1 MPLDWSIYFCGLPK
15 TIVLPKSDFYQ
26 GVKHCEE
33 HSTKV
38 RASDNLIPISDVA
51 KKVGIDEKYLELY
64 GTYMAKID
72 LKIRKDLGERKG
84 KLILVTATNPT
95 PAGEGKTTN
104 SIGLSM
110 ALNALGHNAVV
121 ALRQPSLG
129 PVFGIKGG
137 AAGGGK
143 STVEPFE
150 QVNLMFTGDFPAV
163 SAAGNLLSAMIDN
176 YIHHDH
182 QPEIDVRRT
191 YWPRNLDMNDR
202 ALRKV
207 IIGLGGRFDGFP
219 REDTF
224 VITSASEVMA
234 ILGLS
239 KDYTDL
245 KERLGNILIARS
257 EQLKEMFARDVKAE
271 GAMAV
276 ILRDALK
283 PNLVQTQEGTP
294 AIIHTGPFANIAHGT
309 SSIIGTDIALRMF
322 DYVVIEAGFGADLGA
337 EKFFNIVTR
346 VGNFNVD
353 ACVVITTIRALKY
366 HGFDNLEDGFPNLE
380 KHMENI
386 NNFGTPAV
394 VALNRFPDDT
404 DEEIDQ
410 LRKFCEEKGWKME
423 VSEVFTK
430 GGEGGK
436 ALAQTVLE
444 TIKTNPIKGINYT
457 YDLEDPIK
465 TKILKVAQQIYG
477 ANDVL
482 YTTGAKGRIRSLEKR
497 EYGNLPICIAKTQFS
512 LSDSKSLRGR
522 PRGFD
527 VEVNGADVSN
537 GAGFIVIYMGDIS
550 LMPGLPE
557 EPSAEGMDIDAE
569 GNISGVF

>member
-1 MPLDWSIYFCGLPK
+1 MKMI
-15 TIVLPKSDFYQ
+15 
-26 GVKHCEE
+26 H
-33 HSTKV
+33 
-38 RASDNLIPISDVA
+38 ISEVA
-51 KKVGIDEKYLELY
+51 KGAGIPEEYLELY
-64 GTYMAKID
+64 GNYMAKID
-72 LKIRKDLGERKG
+72 LKVRRTLGERRG

-110 ALNALGHNAVV
+110 ALNALGHKAVV
-121 ALRQPSLG
+121 TLRQPSLG
-129 PVFGIKGG
+129 PVFGVKGG

-143 STVEPFE
+143 SRVLPFE
-150 QVNLMFTGDFPAV
+150 QINLMFTGDFPAV

-207 IIGLGGRFDGFP
+207 IVGLGGRFDGFP
-219 REDTF
+219 REDSF

-239 KDYTDL
+239 KDYKDL
-245 KERLGNILIARS
+245 KHRLGNILIARS
-257 EQLKEMFARDVKAE
+257 EQLKEMFARDLKAE
-271 GAMAV
+271 GAMGV

-283 PNLVQTQEGTP
+283 PNLVQTIEGTP

-309 SSIIGTDIALRMF
+309 SSIIATDIALRLF

-346 VGNFNVD
+346 VGDFNVD
-353 ACVVITTIRALKY
+353 ACVVITTIRALKF
-366 HGFDNLEDGFPNLE
+366 HGQDDLEKGFPNLE

-386 NNFGTPAV
+386 NSFGVPAV
-394 VALNRFPDDT
+394 VVLNRFPDDT
-404 DEEIDQ
+404 EEEIAL
-410 LRKFCEEKGWKME
+410 LRKFCQKRGWMME
-423 VSEVFTK
+423 VSEVFAK
-430 GGEGGK
+430 GSEGGK
-436 ALAQTVLE
+436 AAAEAVVK
-444 TIKTNPIKGINYT
+444 TIKDNPSSNIIYT
-457 YDLEDPIK
+457 YDLEDPVK
-465 TKILKVAQQIYG
+465 TKILKVAQKIYG
-477 ANDVL
+477 ADDVD
-482 YTTGAKGRIRSLEKR
+482 YTTGARGRIRSLEKR

-522 PRGFD
+522 PSGFT
-527 VEVNGADVSN
+527 VEVVGADVSN

-557 EPSAEGMDIDAE
+557 EPAALGMDVDE
-569 GNISGVF
+569 DGNISGVF

>member
-1 MPLDWSIYFCGLPK
+1 M
-15 TIVLPKSDFYQ
+15 
-26 GVKHCEE
+26 
-33 HSTKV
+33 
-38 RASDNLIPISDVA
+38 IPISEVA
-51 KKVGIDEKYLELY
+51 KKVGIDETYLEYY
-64 GTYMAKID
+64 GKYMAKID
-72 LKIRKDLGERKG
+72 LKIRKDLGDRKG

-110 ALNALGHNAVV
+110 ALNALGRKAVV
-121 ALRQPSLG
+121 AIRQPSLG

-150 QVNLMFTGDFPAV
+150 RINLMFTGDFPAV

-176 YIHHDH
+176 YIQHDC
-182 QPEIDVRRT
+182 QPELDVRRT
-191 YWPRNLDMNDR
+191 YWPRNVDMNDR

-207 IIGLGGRFDGFP
+207 IVGLGGRFDGFP
-219 REDTF
+219 REDNF

-234 ILGLS
+234 ILGLAKS
-239 KDYTDL
+239 YSEL
-245 KERLGNILIARS
+245 KERLGNILIGRS
-257 EQLKEMFARDVKAE
+257 EQLKDMFAKDLKAQ

-309 SSIIGTDIALRMF
+309 SSIIGTDIALRLF

-346 VGNFNVD
+346 AGDFKVD

-366 HGFDNLEDGFPNLE
+366 HGNDNLEEGFPNLE

-386 NNFGTPAV
+386 TNFGVPAV

-404 DEEIDQ
+404 VEEIKQ
-410 LRKFCEEKGWKME
+410 LREFCESKGWKME
-423 VSEVFTK
+423 VSEVFAR
-430 GGEGGK
+430 GSEGGK
-436 ALAQTVLE
+436 ALAQAVLK
-444 TIKTNPIKGINYT
+444 TIEKNPVKKIHYT
-457 YDLEDPIK
+457 YDLKDPIK
-465 TKILKVAQQIYG
+465 TKILKVAQNIYG
-477 ANDVL
+477 ADEVL
-482 YTTGAKGRIRSLEKR
+482 YTTGAKGRISSLEKR
-497 EYGNLPICIAKTQFS
+497 GYGNLPICIAKTQFS
-512 LSDSKSLRGR
+512 LSDQKGLKGR
-522 PRGFD
+522 PRGFE
-527 VEVNGADVSN
+527 VEVNGADVSS
-537 GAGFIVIYMGDIS
+537 GAGFVVIYMGEIN

-557 EPSAEGMDIDAE
+557 DPAAQVMDVDAD

>member
-1 MPLDWSIYFCGLPK
+1 L
-15 TIVLPKSDFYQ
+15 TIVRVS
-26 GVKHCEE
+26 
-33 HSTKV
+33 
-38 RASDNLIPISDVA
+38 RILIPISEVA
-51 KKVGIDEKYLELY
+51 RKAGIDEKYLEHY
-64 GTYMAKID
+64 GNYMAKID
-72 LKIRKDLGERKG
+72 LKIRVHLGERKG

-121 ALRQPSLG
+121 TLRQPSLG

-239 KDYTDL
+239 KDYIDL

-257 EQLKEMFARDVKAE
+257 EQLKEMFAKDVKAE

-309 SSIIGTDIALRMF
+309 SSIIGTDIALRLF

-346 VGNFNVD
+346 AGDFNVD

-366 HGFDNLEDGFPNLE
+366 HGSDNLEEGFPNLE

-386 NNFGTPAV
+386 NNFGAPAV

-423 VSEVFTK
+423 VSEVFAK

-436 ALAQTVLE
+436 ALAQAVLD
-444 TIKTNPIKGINYT
+444 TIATTPTKGINYT

-465 TKILKVAQQIYG
+465 TKILKVAQKIYG

-497 EYGNLPICIAKTQFS
+497 EYGTMPICIAKTQFS

-522 PRGFD
+522 PKGFD

-557 EPSAEGMDIDAE
+557 EPSAEGMDIDSD

>member
-1 MPLDWSIYFCGLPK
+1 M
-15 TIVLPKSDFYQ
+15 
-26 GVKHCEE
+26 
-33 HSTKV
+33 
-38 RASDNLIPISDVA
+38 IPISDVA
-51 KKVGIDEKYLELY
+51 KKAGIEEEYLEHY
-64 GTYMAKID
+64 GKYMAKIN
-72 LKIRKDLGERKG
+72 LNIRKNLGKRKG
-84 KLILVTATNPT
+84 KIILVTATTPT
-95 PAGEGKTTN
+95 PSGEGKTTN

-110 ALNALGHNAVV
+110 ALNALGQNAVV

-143 STVEPFE
+143 STVEPFN
-150 QVNLMFTGDFPAV
+150 QINLMFTGDFPAV

-191 YWPRNLDMNDR
+191 YWPRNVDMNDR

-207 IIGLGGRFDGFP
+207 IVGLGGRFDGFP
-219 REDTF
+219 REDNF

-234 ILGLS
+234 VLGLS
-239 KDYTDL
+239 KDYVDL
-245 KERLGNILIARS
+245 KKRLGDILIARS
-257 EQLKEMFARDVKAE
+257 EQSKEMYARDVKAE

-309 SSIIGTDIALRMF
+309 SSIIGTDIALRLF

-346 VGNFNVD
+346 AGAFKVD

-366 HGFDNLEDGFPNLE
+366 HGFDKLEEGFPNLE

-386 NNFGTPAV
+386 SSFGVPAV

-404 DEEIDQ
+404 QEEIDL
-410 LRKFCEEKGWKME
+410 LRKFCEEKGWRME
-423 VSEVFTK
+423 VSEVYAK

-436 ALAQTVLE
+436 ALAQAVLE
-444 TIKTNPIKGINYT
+444 TIESRPVKKIKYT

-465 TKILKVAQQIYG
+465 TKILKVAQKIYG
-477 ANDVL
+477 AKDVL
-482 YTTGAKGRIRSLEKR
+482 YTTTARGTIRSLEKR
-497 EYGNLPICIAKTQFS
+497 EYGTLPICIAKTQFS

-522 PRGFD
+522 PSGFD
-527 VEVNGADVSN
+527 AEVTSANVSN
-537 GAGFIVIYMGDIS
+537 GAGFIVIGMGDIS

-557 EPSAEGMDIDAE
+557 EPSAHGMDLDAD

>member
-1 MPLDWSIYFCGLPK
+1 M
-15 TIVLPKSDFYQ
+15 
-26 GVKHCEE
+26 
-33 HSTKV
+33 
-38 RASDNLIPISDVA
+38 IPITEVA
-51 KKVGIDEKYLELY
+51 EKAGIDEKYLEVY
-64 GTYMAKID
+64 GNYMAKID
-72 LKIRKDLGERKG
+72 LNIRKELGERKG

-121 ALRQPSLG
+121 TLRQPSLG

-143 STVEPFE
+143 ARLEPFE
-150 QVNLMFTGDFPAV
+150 NVNLFLTGDFPAV

-207 IIGLGGRFDGFP
+207 IVGLGGRFDGFP
-219 REDTF
+219 REEHF
-224 VITSASEVMA
+224 IITSASEVMA

-239 KDYTDL
+239 KSYTEL
-245 KERLGNILIARS
+245 KERLGNILVARS
-257 EQLKEMFARDVKAE
+257 EQLKEMYAHDVKAE

-276 ILRDALK
+276 LLRDALK
-283 PNLVQTQEGTP
+283 PNLVQTAEGTP
-294 AIIHTGPFANIAHGT
+294 AFVHTGPFANIAHGT
-309 SSIIGTDIALRMF
+309 SSIIATDIALRLF

-346 VGNFNVD
+346 VGDLKVD
-353 ACVVITTIRALKY
+353 ACVVITTIRALKE
-366 HGFDNLEDGFPNLE
+366 HGGGKLKKGFPNLE
-380 KHMENI
+380 KHVENMR
-386 NNFGTPAV
+386 NFGVPVV
-394 VALNRFPDDT
+394 VAINRFPDDT
-404 DEEIDQ
+404 DEEI
-410 LRKFCEEKGWKME
+410 EEIRSQCSKKDVRVE

-430 GGEGGK
+430 GSKGGK
-436 ALAQTVLE
+436 SLARAVIK
-444 TIKTNPIKGINYT
+444 TIKTIPAKDINYT
-457 YDLEDPIK
+457 YNLEDPLK

-477 ANDVL
+477 ARDVL

-497 EYGNLPICIAKTQFS
+497 GYGNLPICIAKTQFS
-512 LSDSKSLRGR
+512 LSDSRSLKGR
-522 PRGFD
+522 PSNFD
-527 VEVNGADVSN
+527 VEVVGADVSA
-537 GAGFIVIYMGDIS
+537 GAGFVVIYMGDIN

-557 EPSAEGMDIDAE
+557 VPAAETMDVDE
-569 GNISGVF
+569 DGNISGVW

>member
-1 MPLDWSIYFCGLPK
+1 MKMIHISEIAKQAG
-15 TIVLPKSDFYQ
+15 
-26 GVKHCEE
+26 
-33 HSTKV
+33 
-38 RASDNLIPISDVA
+38 IP
-51 KKVGIDEKYLELY
+51 EKYIEPY
-64 GTYMAKID
+64 GNYMAKID
-72 LKIRKDLGERKG
+72 LKFRKELGDRKG

-110 ALNALGHNAVV
+110 ALNALGHKAVV
-121 ALRQPSLG
+121 TLREPSLG
-129 PVFGIKGG
+129 PVFGVKGG

-143 STVEPFE
+143 SRVLPFE
-150 QVNLMFTGDFPAV
+150 QINLMFTADFPAV

-207 IIGLGGRFDGFP
+207 IVGLGGRYDGFP

-239 KDYTDL
+239 KDYKDL

-257 EQLKEMFARDVKAE
+257 EQLKEMFAKDVKAE
-271 GAMAV
+271 GAMTV
-276 ILRDALK
+276 LLRDALK
-283 PNLVQTQEGTP
+283 PNLVQTIEGTP
-294 AIIHTGPFANIAHGT
+294 AFIHTGPFANIAHGT
-309 SSIIGTDIALRMF
+309 SSIIATDIALRLF

-337 EKFFNIVTR
+337 EKFFNIVSR
-346 VGNFNVD
+346 AGKFDVD
-353 ACVVITTIRALKY
+353 ACVIITTIRALKY
-366 HGFDNLEDGFPNLE
+366 HGKDDLEGGFPNLE

-386 NNFGTPAV
+386 NDFGVPAV

-404 DEEIDQ
+404 EEEIDL
-410 LRKFCEEKGWKME
+410 LRKFCQEKGWKME
-423 VSEVFTK
+423 VSEVFAN
-430 GGEGGK
+430 GSEGGK
-436 ALAQTVLE
+436 SVAEAVIQTINE
-444 TIKTNPIKGINYT
+444 HPTSGINYT
-457 YDLEDPIK
+457 YNLEDPTK
-465 TKILKVAQQIYG
+465 TKITKVAQKIYG
-477 ANDVL
+477 ADDVD
-482 YTTGAKGRIRSLEKR
+482 YTAGARGRIRSLEKR
-497 EYGNLPICIAKTQFS
+497 GYGNLPICIAKTQFS

-522 PRGFD
+522 PSGFN
-527 VEVNGADVSN
+527 VEVVGADVSN
-537 GAGFIVIYMGDIS
+537 GAGFIVIYMGDIN

-557 EPSAEGMDIDAE
+557 EPAAHGMDVDEDGKIT
-569 GNISGVF
+569 GVF

>member
-1 MPLDWSIYFCGLPK
+1 
-15 TIVLPKSDFYQ
+15 
-26 GVKHCEE
+26 
-33 HSTKV
+33 V
-38 RASDNLIPISDVA
+38 REILIPISEVA
-51 KKVGIDEKYLELY
+51 KKAGIDEKYLEQY
-64 GTYMAKID
+64 GKYMAKIN
-72 LKIRKDLGERKG
+72 LNIRRELGDRKG

-121 ALRQPSLG
+121 AIRQPSLG

-202 ALRKV
+202 ALRK
-207 IIGLGGRFDGFP
+207 IIVGLGGRFDGFP
-219 REDTF
+219 REEHF

-239 KDYTDL
+239 KDYMDL
-245 KERLGNILIARS
+245 KNRLGNILIARS

-283 PNLVQTQEGTP
+283 PNIVQTHEGTP

-309 SSIIGTDIALRMF
+309 SSIIATDIALRLF

-346 VGNFNVD
+346 AGDFNVD

-366 HGFDNLEDGFPNLE
+366 HGSDNLEEGFPNLE

-386 NNFGTPAV
+386 SSFGVPAV

-404 DEEIDQ
+404 EEEINQ
-410 LRKFCEEKGWKME
+410 LRTYCKEKGWKME
-423 VSEVFTK
+423 VSEVFAK
-430 GGEGGK
+430 GSEGGK
-436 ALAQTVLE
+436 DLGKSVLE
-444 TIKTNPIKGINYT
+444 TIASNPVKGISYT
-457 YDLEDPIK
+457 YDLEDSVE
-465 TKILKVAQQIYG
+465 TKIMKVAQKIYG
-477 ANDVL
+477 AKDII
-482 YTTGAKGRIRSLEKR
+482 YTAGARGRIRSLEKR

-522 PRGFD
+522 PTGFE
-527 VEVNGADVSN
+527 VEVTGADVSN
-537 GAGFIVIYMGDIS
+537 GAGFIVIYMGDIN

-557 EPSAEGMDIDAE
+557 EPSAHGMDIDAD
-569 GNISGVF
+569 GKISGVF

>member
-1 MPLDWSIYFCGLPK
+1 LVYQSVKYGEACL
-15 TIVLPKSDFYQ
+15 TIVR
-26 GVKHCEE
+26 
-33 HSTKV
+33 V
-38 RASDNLIPISDVA
+38 REILIPISEVA
-51 KKVGIDEKYLELY
+51 TKVGIDEKYLEHY
-64 GTYMAKID
+64 GKYMAKID
-72 LKIRKDLGERKG
+72 LNIRKDLGERKG

-110 ALNALGHNAVV
+110 AMNALGNNAVV
-121 ALRQPSLG
+121 TLRQPSLG
-129 PVFGIKGG
+129 PVFGVKGG

-143 STVEPFE
+143 SRVLPFE
-150 QVNLMFTGDFPAV
+150 KINLMFTGDFPAA

-176 YIHHDH
+176 YIHHDQ

-191 YWPRNLDMNDR
+191 YWPRNVDMNDR
-202 ALRKV
+202 ALRKLIV
-207 IIGLGGRFDGFP
+207 GLGGRFDGFP
-219 REDTF
+219 REDSF

-239 KDYTDL
+239 KDYADL
-245 KERLGNILIARS
+245 KQRLGSILIARS
-257 EQLKEMFARDVKAE
+257 EQLKEMFAKDLKAE
-271 GAMAV
+271 GAMTV

-283 PNLVQTQEGTP
+283 PNLVQTIEGTP

-309 SSIIGTDIALRMF
+309 SSIIATDIALRLF

-346 VGNFNVD
+346 AGEFNVD
-353 ACVVITTIRALKY
+353 ACVVITTIRALKH
-366 HGFDNLEDGFPNLE
+366 HGKDDLEQGFPNLE
-380 KHMENI
+380 KHMENVH
-386 NNFGTPAV
+386 NFGVPAV

-404 DEEIDQ
+404 EEEIEL
-410 LRKFCEEKGWKME
+410 LRKYCEDKGWKME
-423 VSEVFTK
+423 VSEVFAK
-430 GGEGGK
+430 GGAGGK
-436 ALAQTVLE
+436 AVAEAIVK
-444 TIKTNPIKGINYT
+444 TIEKNPVSGINYT

-477 ANDVL
+477 ADDVD
-482 YTTGAKGRIRSLEKR
+482 YTTGARGRIRSLEKR
-497 EYGNLPICIAKTQFS
+497 GYGKLPICIAKTQFS
-512 LSDSKSLRGR
+512 LSDSKRLRGR
-522 PRGFD
+522 PTGFD

-537 GAGFIVIYMGDIS
+537 GAGFIVIYMGDIR

-557 EPSAEGMDIDAE
+557 EPAAFGMDVDKD